1 MVPDEFP
8 QDAADAN
15 LFLAG
20 KLFAGVDRI
29 LEIGERAVADGLLPD
44 LVAKTVESD
53 TRRGVVTLD
62 DDFHQVFQSLVV
74 VKGVDRICIV
84 IHSGFVLNESANIGN
99 YLKQATFRPLQKHFF
114 TPYINMS
121 RRFRIFA
128 GSMVQAMDSETLTL
142 IITWAIA
149 VVAFFVLWAILLKV
163 VKRISERKNKAEA
176 DDDKNA
182 ANDPVTGEIQP
193 K

>member
-1 MVPDEFP
+1 
-8 QDAADAN
+8 
-15 LFLAG
+15 
-20 KLFAGVDRI
+20 
-29 LEIGERAVADGLLPD
+29 
-44 LVAKTVESD
+44 
-53 TRRGVVTLD
+53 
-62 DDFHQVFQSLVV
+62 
-74 VKGVDRICIV
+74 
-84 IHSGFVLNESANIGN
+84 
-99 YLKQATFRPLQKHFF
+99 
-114 TPYINMS
+114 
-121 RRFRIFA
+121 
-128 GSMVQAMDSETLTL
+128 MVQAMDSETLTL